1 MGEGRGVAGG
11 WGEAACARA
20 APFFPFARHA
30 PSVIQLP
37 RLVLVKVVDQLLNVQ
52 REAKVLLDDF
62 YEAVALHKAA
72 QVGLPA
78 AGDKCVDCGAA
89 EGCAGA

>member
-1 MGEGRGVAGG
+1 MRERPL
-11 WGEAACARA
+11 R
-20 APFFPFARHA
+20 FPLFSHA
-30 PSVIQLP
+30 PIVVQLP

-78 AGDKCVDCGAA
+78 AGDEGVDCG
-89 EGCAGA
+89 GGGAGGGGSAGGVRGVGRDS